1 MEEKSKNCNAKTSLK
16 EQVKRYPVRLLELHL
31 LNFKSFKEA
40 SVLLDS
46 DVTCFSGFNGEGKTN
61 MLDAIRYLSMCKS
74 YFNAADYQNINHDE
88 ESFLIKGTVKKHE
101 EKDLLTCAVS
111 RASKKVFKR
120 NKKEYQRLSDHI
132 GLYPSVMI
140 SPTDED
146 LIKEGSE
153 IRRRFING
161 IIAQYDK
168 SYLNDMV
175 QYKRAL
181 NQRNRLLKH
190 FQLERRFDAESLE
203 IYDFK
208 LIELNQRIFEKR
220 QKFISEFKPWFQNL
234 HEQISGNKEKVSLEY
249 KTSCNANLPEQFKAS
264 LEKDK
269 FSARTNVGVHKDD
282 LEFTIGTHPIKKFGS
297 QGQQKTFLIA
307 LKLGQSLFMEEA
319 TGLKPFLLLDDI
331 FDKLDEQRV
340 ANLMK
345 LVSENKFGQIFIT
358 DTDDNRVPELFKNLP
373 ITMNTYRIDSGNI
386 TAL

>member
-1 MEEKSKNCNAKTSLK
+1 MK
-16 EQVKRYPVRLLELHL
+16 LLELHL

-40 SVLLDS
+40 SVKVDAE
-46 DVTCFSGFNGEGKTN
+46 VNCFSGFNGEGKTN

-88 ESFLIKGTVKKHE
+88 ESFMIKGMVDKNDET
-101 EKDLLTCAVS
+101 DTLMCTVS
-111 RASKKVFKR
+111 RATKKVFKK

-153 IRRRFING
+153 IRRKFING

-190 FQLERRFDAESLE
+190 FQVERKFDFTSLE
-203 IYDFK
+203 IYDYK
-208 LIELNQRIFEKR
+208 LIELNERIYEKR
-220 QKFISEFKPWFQNL
+220 NKFISEFSPWFQNL
-234 HEQISGNKEKVSLEY
+234 HEQISGNKEQVSLEY
-249 KTSCNANLPEQFKAS
+249 KTSCNADLTQQFKDS

-282 LEFTIGTHPIKKFGS
+282 LEFTIETYPIKKFGS

-307 LKLGQSLFMEEA
+307 LKLAQSLFMEEA

-340 ANLMK
+340 GNLMK

-358 DTDDNRVPELFKNLP
+358 DTDDNRVPELFKELP
-373 ITMNTYRIDSGNI
+373 ITMNTYRIESGNI
-386 TAL
+386 TAI